1 MPKLLNIDHSPAY
14 IQVFAIGTI
23 SSDVSPIKPRVH
35 KKVQSKFDNSK
46 RKGPQEI
53 FRMIEGSN
61 FRKSSKK
68 SEMFGHFHS
77 DNGMV
82 RFDSF
87 NSAFW
92 RIYENLCTWNEEN
105 VFIRVL
111 S

>member
-1 MPKLLNIDHSPAY
+1 MDREI
-14 IQVFAIGTI
+14 
-23 SSDVSPIKPRVH
+23 
-35 KKVQSKFDNSK
+35 QSKFDYSK

-53 FRMIEGSN
+53 FRMIESSN
-61 FRKSSKK
+61 FQKSSNK
-68 SEMFGHFHS
+68 SEKFGHFQS

-105 VFIRVL
+105 VFYYKSFIIMSFTTNRLKQTQNKKDNGDSPCQQRKMVA
-111 S
+111 